1 VQEEGSTAVSRRMS
15 KVNDFVKI
23 FHISIPG
30 QIYKNVLFAETK
42 KPRKDERKRYVTF
55 KFSRMDLNLTQFSKV
70 KNLFCRMSRSFDARG
85 NTKEK
90 NLEVH
95 AKSKKNAHVQKS

>member
-1 VQEEGSTAVSRRMS
+1 MISLKSFISQVR
-15 KVNDFVKI
+15 VK
-23 FHISIPG
+23 FT
-30 QIYKNVLFAETK
+30 KNVLFAETK
-42 KPRKDERKRYVTF
+42 KPRKDERKRYITF